1 MRARCPHFAARSPLL
16 SSQRHWAEDR
26 SAWSSLPPPLP
37 LFSPPPG
44 HPRVACV
51 SERAQPRESERE
63 SVRSLGCV
71 SRSVHLTTYL
81 PPPNH
86 TPAAALLFLTI
97 LGSGPKTLK
106 PQSIQAPPDLSPE
119 SIYLCTSRDA
129 CHDPFLISPAR
140 LEIRLSERA
149 VSNPVVPAR
158 LVTIL
163 SKNCFQSLTSR
174 LLFSPPF
181 LSFLIPAP

>member
-1 MRARCPHFAARSPLL
+1 MPTLCCTLTASFVAAALGRGSLCLVLSPSLPSL
-16 SSQRHWAEDR
+16 SSLHLRAIPELRERREQR
-26 SAWSSLPPPLP
+26 
-37 LFSPPPG
+37 
-44 HPRVACV
+44 
-51 SERAQPRESERE
+51 PRESERE
-63 SVRSLGCV
+63 SVRSLGCI
-71 SRSVHLTTYL
+71 SRLSHT
-81 PPPNH
+81 H
-86 TPAAALLFLTI
+86 TPEPHPRRALLFLTI

-158 LVTIL
+158 TRNDIIE
-163 SKNCFQSLTSR
+163 NCLQSLPPASSFFPVS
-174 LLFSPPF
+174 LLS
-181 LSFLIPAP
+181 